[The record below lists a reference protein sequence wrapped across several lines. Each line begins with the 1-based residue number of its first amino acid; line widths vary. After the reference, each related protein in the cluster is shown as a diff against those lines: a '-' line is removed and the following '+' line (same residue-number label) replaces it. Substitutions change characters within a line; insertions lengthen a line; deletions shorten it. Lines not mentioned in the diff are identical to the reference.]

1 MFDTDTLRA
10 LLAGFASGVATA
22 FATTFVALYAM
33 TQQVRAGRPLPVP
46 GWERVRP
53 ALLGLM
59 FVNGLM
65 LLWTALGLLL
75 GAAYVR
81 AESARPAGGLGS
93 PNALF
98 TVLVAAGVG
107 IVLTIAWYVLRRLH
121 WTAWA
126 TAGVVLIAFGWML
139 PNLAR

>member
-1 MFDTDTLRA
+1 VDTDMLRA

-22 FATTFVALYAM
+22 FATTFVALYAL
-33 TQQVRAGRPLPVP
+33 TQRVRAGQPLPVP

-65 LLWTALGLLL
+65 LLWSALGLAL

-98 TVLVAAGVG
+98 TVLIVGAAGVG
-107 IVLTIAWYVLRRLH
+107 LTIAWYVLRRLH

-126 TAGVVLIAFGWML
+126 TAAVAIVTFGWML

>member
-1 MFDTDTLRA
+1 MDVDTLRA
-10 LLAGFASGVATA
+10 VVAGFASGVAAA
-22 FATTFVALYAM
+22 FATTFVALYAL
-33 TQQVRAGRPLPVP
+33 TQRVRAGRPFPLR

-65 LLWTALGLLL
+65 LLWSALGLLL
-75 GAAYVR
+75 GAAYAS
-81 AESARPAGGLGS
+81 AESARPAAGLGS
-93 PNALF
+93 PNVLF
-98 TVLVAAGVG
+98 TVLIAAGVG
-107 IVLTIAWYVLRRLH
+107 VVLTIVWYVMRQLH

-126 TAGVVLIAFGWML
+126 TGAVAVLAFGWML

>member
-1 MFDTDTLRA
+1 MDPDTLRA

-22 FATTFVALYAM
+22 FATTFVALYAL

-46 GWERVRP
+46 GWDRVRP

-65 LLWTALGLLL
+65 LLWTAFGLLL
-75 GAAYVR
+75 GALYVR
-81 AESARPAGGLGS
+81 AEAARPAGGLGS

-98 TVLVAAGVG
+98 TVLIAAGVG
-107 IVLTIAWYVLRRLH
+107 VVLTIIWYVARQLH

-126 TAGVVLIAFGWML
+126 TAGVTLVAFGWML

>member
-1 MFDTDTLRA
+1 LDVDALRA
-10 LLAGFASGVATA
+10 VVAGFVSGVAAA
-22 FATTFVALYAM
+22 FATTAVALYAFA
-33 TQQVRAGRPLPVP
+33 QEVRAGRPLPLP

-65 LLWTALGLLL
+65 LVWSALGLLL

-81 AESARPAGGLGS
+81 AEAARPASGLGS
-93 PNALF
+93 PNVLF
-98 TVLVAAGVG
+98 TVLIVAGTGV
-107 IVLTIAWYVLRRLH
+107 VLTIVWYVLRRIH

-126 TAGVVLIAFGWML
+126 TACVAVVSFGWLL